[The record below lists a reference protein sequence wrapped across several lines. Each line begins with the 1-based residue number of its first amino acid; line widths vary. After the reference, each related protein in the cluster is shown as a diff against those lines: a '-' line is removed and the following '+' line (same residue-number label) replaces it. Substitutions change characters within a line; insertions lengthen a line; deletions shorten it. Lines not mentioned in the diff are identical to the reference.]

1 MNERILDICHAAIDE
16 YERAT
21 SLYPEFHSCHE
32 GYAVIREEVD
42 ELWDA
47 IKAEKGVT
55 ATEHQVEEAIQVM
68 AMCIKYIMSLGG
80 KNVETET

>member
-1 MNERILDICHAAIDE
+1 MNNKVVDICHAAISE

-32 GYAVIREEVD
+32 GYAVIKEEVD

-55 ATEHQVEEAIQVM
+55 ATEKQAEEVVQIM
-68 AMCIKYIMSLGG
+68 AMCIKYIMSLGVIRG
-80 KNVETET
+80 GPS